1 MEQVAVTGAP
11 AGEGAR
17 AGDVV
22 LLDGGMG
29 QELVRRS
36 GREPTPLWSSQVM
49 LDQPE
54 LVRDLHLDFI
64 RAGSRVITLNTYTA
78 TPQRLTLAGVGETIG
93 AVHAAAGK
101 AARDAI
107 ALSGETDIRVAG
119 CLPPLV
125 ATYRPDVAPDQEE
138 SLASYRTLVALQA
151 PLVDVLL
158 CEALSSHDEAQ
169 AAATAALESGLPVWV
184 SLTVKDDLNA
194 TLRSGEPL
202 ADTVA
207 MLEALG
213 VDAILINCSAPEA
226 IQGSLDTLLGSS
238 LPAGAYA
245 NGFTSIAALKPG
257 GTVKDLKVRED
268 LGPEQYAAHALGWVQ
283 RGLRIVGGCCEVG
296 PAHIACLSEQLKAA
310 GHRCVSR
317 LGE

>member
-1 MEQVAVTGAP
+1 
-11 AGEGAR
+11 
-17 AGDVV
+17 V

-202 ADTVA
+202 
-207 MLEALG
+207 
-213 VDAILINCSAPEA
+213 EA

-257 GTVKDLKVRED
+257 GTVKDLKARED

-283 RGLRIVGGCCEVG
+283 RGLRIFGGCCEVG

>member
-1 MEQVAVTGAP
+1 MERDLE
-11 AGEGAR
+11 AGKG
-17 AGDVV
+17 AGDGAEVV

-64 RAGSRVITLNTYTA
+64 RAGARVITLNTYTA
-78 TPQRLTLAGVGETIG
+78 TPQRLGLAGVGESI
-93 AVHAAAGK
+93 AAIHAAAGK

-107 ALSGETDIRVAG
+107 ALSGEANVRVAG

-125 ATYRPDVAPDQEE
+125 ATYRPDVAPSADE
-138 SLASYRTLVALQA
+138 SLASYRRLVELQA

-158 CEALSSHDEAQ
+158 CEALSSCVEAR

-184 SLTVKDDLNA
+184 SLTVKDDLTA

-202 ADTVA
+202 ADA
-207 MLEALG
+207 IIMLQEMG
-213 VDAILINCSAPEA
+213 VDAVLINCSAPEA
-226 IQGSLDTLLGSS
+226 IQGSLENLLASP
-238 LPAGAYA
+238 LPTGAYA
-245 NGFTSIAALKPG
+245 NGFTSIAELTPG
-257 GTVKDLKVRED
+257 GTVKDLKARED
-268 LGPEQYAAHALGWVQ
+268 LGPEQYAAHALGWVNA
-283 RGLRIVGGCCEVG
+283 GIRIVGGCCEVG
-296 PAHIACLSEQLKAA
+296 PAHIACLAEQLRSA
-310 GHRCVSR
+310 GYRCVSR
-317 LGE
+317 LSE